1 MKKLMIV
8 LAIVMLLGLGG
19 MFARSSEQQEA
30 KPSQQ
35 QKSKVDKKEQ
45 SRRVY
50 KGLGN
55 KYQTKISEA
64 VAKLK
69 GDMKLEKEIGLPTLD
84 PFASPSTLYDRLKK
98 RGCDADAI
106 VIATVKSEASFLT
119 EDEAFLYTNH
129 KITIETVLKDNSASP
144 LHIDDTVTV
153 TRTGGTIT
161 LYGKKVSA
169 VDKNALPMQLNKR
182 YLLFLTYLPERDAYV
197 ADNISYL
204 LENNKIVKTTTEQ
217 GYKEEET
224 GSDAAALLQTV
235 RDALAQPCPDTQG
248 GAQ

>member
-1 MKKLMIV
+1 MRKSMIV
-8 LAIVMLLGLGG
+8 LAIAMMLGLGG
-19 MFARSSEQQEA
+19 LFVRSSKQQES
-30 KPSQQ
+30 KSSQQ
-35 QKSKVDKKEQ
+35 QKPQIDKKEQ
-45 SRRVY
+45 SRTVY

-55 KYQTKISEA
+55 QYQPKISET
-64 VAKLK
+64 VAKWKSDL
-69 GDMKLEKEIGLPTLD
+69 KLEKEIGLPTLD
-84 PFASPSTLYDRLKK
+84 PFASPSTLSDRLQK

-106 VIATVKSEASFLT
+106 ILATIKSEASFLT

-129 KITIETVLKDNSASP
+129 KVMIEDVLKDNSASP
-144 LHIDDTVTV
+144 LRTDDTVTV
-153 TRTGGTIT
+153 MRTGGTIT
-161 LYGKKVSA
+161 LHGKKVSA

-182 YLLFLTYLPERDAYV
+182 YLLFLTYLPEKDSYV

-224 GSDAAALLQTV
+224 GSDAALLLQKV
-235 RDALAQPCPDTQG
+235 RAAIAQPCPDTQG